1 MYNKHSSGFA
11 VCRVYSKGVYPEK
24 GDLRMGLG
32 VWELSLMWSQNFAE
46 QTRKE
51 VEPVLHQRNLQIN
64 FNEIYKHRK

>member
-32 VWELSLMWSQNFAE
+32 VWELSLMWSQNW
-46 QTRKE
+46 
-51 VEPVLHQRNLQIN
+51 NLYYIKG
-64 FNEIYKHRK
+64 IYKLISMKSINIVSK